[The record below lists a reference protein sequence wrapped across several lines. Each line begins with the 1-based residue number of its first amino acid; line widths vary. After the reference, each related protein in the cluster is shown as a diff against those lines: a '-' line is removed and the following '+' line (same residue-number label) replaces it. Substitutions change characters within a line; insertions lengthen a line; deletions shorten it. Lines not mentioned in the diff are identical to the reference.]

1 MNRDND
7 IVRGLGFVA
16 LYAAYL
22 EESIDQVMERLSLIK
37 EVTDKE
43 RKFPA
48 SQKITWCT
56 TALRSLDSGE
66 LDDLI
71 GSLDEAK
78 VLLEKR
84 NEVIHGRIYAG
95 NDRSNDLKSGR
106 HGIPNREV
114 TSDELYNL
122 AEEIFEVQ
130 AVVPNLKYF
139 ATMRAIAAKKNAKA

>member
-22 EESIDQVMERLSLIK
+22 EESIDQVMERLSHIK

-43 RKFPA
+43 RKFPT

-56 TALRSLDSGE
+56 TALRSLDSRE

-71 GSLDEAK
+71 GYLGEAQ

-106 HGIPNREV
+106 PMDLPVLR
-114 TSDELYNL
+114 
-122 AEEIFEVQ
+122 
-130 AVVPNLKYF
+130 
-139 ATMRAIAAKKNAKA
+139 